1 MQRTDVNL
9 SAAFLIDVPS
19 SIIHHPSYIFHHTSY
34 IIHHPSYIF
43 HHTSYIIHHTSYI
56 LHHTS
61 SIFFIP
67 PPRNRRMR
75 NMTPRNVSSMAI
87 AVQTPGSP

>member
-19 SIIHHPSYIFHHTSY
+19 SIIHHPSS
-34 IIHHPSYIF
+34 
-43 HHTSYIIHHTSYI
+43 IIHHTSSILHLTSSFFHLTSSILHLPSYI
-56 LHHTS
+56 IHHTS
-61 SIFFIP
+61 SIFFIH
-67 PPRNRRMR
+67 PPRNRRTR

-87 AVQTPGSP
+87 AVQTPDSP